1 MLTILETPM
10 LTLREVTLDDA
21 PAIQAYTAQESQWR
35 QQAME
40 PAEFLDSRKRIE
52 RYRDHRGP
60 DDARRLFAY
69 VAHEKSTGTLVGQ
82 ASLSRMMHPKIA
94 SVGFGVAEA
103 QAGKGFATE
112 VAARMLA
119 FAFNDIGINR
129 VTAEIAVEN
138 VASQR
143 IAEKIGMRR
152 EGVARDCIFAQ
163 GRWWTEAI
171 YAKLAR
177 DRQQ

>member
-1 MLTILETPM
+1 MLPVLETSS
-10 LTLREVTLDDA
+10 LTLREVSLGDA
-21 PAIQAYTAQESQWR
+21 PAIQAYAAHESQWR

-40 PAEFLDSRKRIE
+40 PAELANSKERIE
-52 RYRDHRGP
+52 RYHKHRGP

-69 VAHEKSTGTLVGQ
+69 VAHEKSSGTLIGQ
-82 ASLSRMMHPKIA
+82 SSLSRMVHPQIA
-94 SVGFGVAEA
+94 SVGFGVAMA

-112 VAARMLA
+112 MAARMLA
-119 FAFNDIGINR
+119 FAFEDIGINR
-129 VTAEIAVEN
+129 VTAEIAIEN
-138 VASQR
+138 DASQR
-143 IAEKIGMRR
+143 VAEKIGMSR

-177 DRQQ
+177 EHH